1 MDGARQA
8 EAWLRAGTRVV
19 VVSKDDALENTVQ
32 LLRRNQITAFFFTP
46 TCISSSRD
54 ISRRLGLGQTEER
67 DLALLR
73 PLASLPVESPREGPT
88 AVGLPAAVPV
98 APVPVA
104 PALAQPWLPAS
115 I

>member
-88 AVGLPAAVPV
+88 AAGLPAA
-98 APVPVA
+98 VPVA